1 MDTITDNFHIGI
13 VKWYHDSVKQA
24 DYGFI
29 LNKEYNELFFHENNV
44 ISSEI
49 DERDVVI
56 FKVKSSQ
63 KHQDKFEAFDVRLV
77 KSELNFS
84 NLFSSLLQRINSE
97 GFIDFSNKELSS
109 VINRLLI
116 LTKDTNQNNITDN
129 YLNEY
134 ISFLY
139 NNYLNKNILKNDIRS
154 IIEFN
159 SIFPESNRNV
169 INDILI
175 NSLQK
180 NIIFDLW
187 LEDITTIFPIEYIIT
202 ILKSGEENLIY
213 KLLNKSSEIERSEL
227 FNYAIKELGEI
238 NSKEKFNELKIFLD
252 LINKFSP
259 TYFDKYLN
267 IAYENSTPL
276 VRLFLWIDN
285 YHNIFDFDSFKE
297 YHNLLTDKD
306 KRVFLKKTL
315 EILNE
320 NITSFSSNE
329 LISLYINKSTK
340 KDIVIHIIDEIK
352 ECAFKIQDVLINEIL
367 NIIPTFLRLE
377 LWIDNIHEVLDFH
390 EYKLLTLGLN
400 SDDQKKFL
408 KKVFSYIHGKKVF
421 LTIEDLLTINTID
434 YKISKEL
441 QDFDNTKI
449 DYSISIILNLI
460 SELYNDNFRINSK
473 SDSIRYCNLPLVRN
487 I

>member
-267 IAYENSTPL
+267 I
-276 VRLFLWIDN
+276 V
-285 YHNIFDFDSFKE
+285 
-297 YHNLLTDKD
+297 
-306 KRVFLKKTL
+306 
-315 EILNE
+315 
-320 NITSFSSNE
+320 
-329 LISLYINKSTK
+329 
-340 KDIVIHIIDEIK
+340 
-352 ECAFKIQDVLINEIL
+352 
-367 NIIPTFLRLE
+367 
-377 LWIDNIHEVLDFH
+377 
-390 EYKLLTLGLN
+390 
-400 SDDQKKFL
+400 
-408 KKVFSYIHGKKVF
+408 
-421 LTIEDLLTINTID
+421 
-434 YKISKEL
+434 
-441 QDFDNTKI
+441 
-449 DYSISIILNLI
+449 
-460 SELYNDNFRINSK
+460 
-473 SDSIRYCNLPLVRN
+473 
-487 I
+487 